1 MEYQREYLSLSNAN
15 PSKKMNNLS
24 REYLAELNQSIK
36 QFKHSETMPTYQ
48 ESKIDEDEKN
58 RLASETKFK

>member
-1 MEYQREYLSLSNAN
+1 
-15 PSKKMNNLS
+15 MNNLS